1 MQAAQ
6 YGHKERGG
14 GSKILP
20 ALILASIALFAY
32 AIFAWA
38 SSRIGALYGYDE
50 ALGEP
55 LVIGGSAGGS
65 TGGFVSYS
73 PAAVMRWPKEI
84 WEQPA
89 VSKIINQATMAFGL
103 PLVLAVALAMAFA
116 RKPKATK
123 DLHGTARW
131 AEEKEI
137 KTMGYLDGKGVYVGG
152 WWDKRKK
159 TQRYLRHNGP
169 EHILCFAPTRS
180 GKGVGLILPTLLSWP
195 DSTVVIDIKGE
206 NWALTSG
213 FLKSQGHTV
222 LRFDPS
228 DAERQSS
235 RFNPLEEVRLSTGRA
250 ISDTQQ
256 LATMILDPDGKG
268 LSDYWDKAAFG
279 FFASVILHC
288 MIVKLSETGE
298 AASLY
303 DVSIMLEDHKRLAE
317 RQNDAQEEKGEK
329 SASGATALFQEMIK
343 EDHAGRMRRL
353 FLEIDADLAEA
364 AHVFIA
370 AGAAGMLA
378 KAPKEMAGVVSTA
391 TANMSLYRDPIVAR
405 NTACCDFRI
414 TDLMNHE
421 TALNMYLVVSPAD
434 IDRTRPLFRIFVSQL
449 CGRLMEKM
457 EFAQGGTKATYKHR
471 LLLML
476 DEFTSLGKLAIL
488 ERAIA
493 YMAGYGIKGYFIV
506 QDTKQL
512 NAAYG
517 QDNALMA
524 NCHVR
529 IAYAPNII
537 ETAELLSK
545 MTGTTTVVQY
555 KKTLSKGGTS
565 LSVSEVSRPLLT
577 PDECMRLPGI
587 SRQKGRIIP
596 GDMLIFTAGNYTI
609 YGRQILHFLDEV
621 FLARASIE
629 APKVA
634 DSLYFTPEHSP
645 EPAKLEQAKSEPA
658 LSQESIGNAYLRYLD
673 DFPEELQEAMA

>member
-1 MQAAQ
+1 MQQAAQ

-14 GSKILP
+14 GSRVIP
-20 ALILASIALFAY
+20 VLIIVAIAAFAY
-32 AIFAWA
+32 AVFAWT
-38 SSRIGALYGYDE
+38 SGRIGALYNYDE

-55 LVIGGSAGGS
+55 NVIK
-65 TGGFVSYS
+65 GFASYS
-73 PAAVMRWPKEI
+73 PAAVMSWPKEI
-84 WEQPA
+84 WNEPS
-89 VSKIINQATMAFGL
+89 VKKITSQATMAFGL
-103 PLVLAVALAMAFA
+103 PLVLAVGLAMALA

-137 KTMGYLDGKGVYVGG
+137 KTMNLLDGKGVYVGG
-152 WWDKRKK
+152 WWDKRKRI
-159 TQRYLRHNGP
+159 QRYLRHNGP

-222 LRFDPS
+222 VRFDPS
-228 DAERQSS
+228 DDARQSS

-288 MIVKLSETGE
+288 MIVKLSDTGQT
-298 AASLY
+298 ASLY
-303 DVSIMLEDHKRLAE
+303 DVSVMLEDHKR
-317 RQNDAQEEKGEK
+317 QNDAQEGKGEK
-329 SASGATALFQEMIK
+329 GASGPTALFQEMIK
-343 EDHAGRMRRL
+343 EDHAGRMRVL
-353 FLEIDADLAEA
+353 FPEIDADLAEA

-405 NTACCDFRI
+405 NTSCCDFRI
-414 TDLMNHE
+414 TDLMNHP
-421 TALNMYLVVSPAD
+421 TPLNLYLVVSPAD
-434 IDRTRPLFRIFVSQL
+434 IDRTRPLFRIFISQL

-457 EFAQGGTKATYKHR
+457 EFASGGTKATYKHR

-476 DEFTSLGKLAIL
+476 DEFTSLGKLAIV

-512 NAAYG
+512 AAAYG

-524 NCHVR
+524 NCHIR

-545 MTGTTTVVQY
+545 MTGTTTVVQH
-555 KKTLSKGGTS
+555 KKTLSKSGTS
-565 LSVSEVSRPLLT
+565 LSVSEVARPLLT
-577 PDECMRLPGI
+577 PDECMRLRGI
-587 SRQKGRIIP
+587 RRVKGRIEP
-596 GDMLIFTAGNYTI
+596 GDMLIFTAGNYPI
-609 YGRQILHFLDEV
+609 YGRQILHFLDAT
-621 FLARASIE
+621 FLARASMP
-629 APKVA
+629 APKSA
-634 DSLYFTPEHSP
+634 DSLYFKKENYAGFSRPELVNP
-645 EPAKLEQAKSEPA
+645 APAKPEA
-658 LSQESIGNAYLRYLD
+658 LSQESIETAFMRYLD
-673 DFPEELQEAMA
+673 DLPEDIQKAA